1 WDDQVAALG
10 AAVTLRRRDL
20 VARLAVAAG
29 RIYRELSGGREELA
43 VTYAANLSGAD
54 EAELVRTAKAA
65 MVSQR
70 QAERARG
77 RTLVGPH
84 RDEITLEVDRRLLRL
99 YGSRGQQMAAVL
111 ALRLAERQMLQE
123 ETGEEPV
130 LLLDDVV
137 MTLDESRQA
146 RLLAFAR
153 GGQALVTVT
162 TLAALATLPPDA
174 VVF

>member
-1 WDDQVAALG
+1 
-10 AAVTLRRRDL
+10 
-20 VARLAVAAG
+20 
-29 RIYRELSGGREELA
+29 
-43 VTYAANLSGAD
+43 
-54 EAELVRTAKAA
+54 
-65 MVSQR
+65 M
-70 QAERARG
+70 
-77 RTLVGPH
+77 GPH

-111 ALRLAERQMLQE
+111 ALRLAERQVLHE

-153 GGQALVTVT
+153 GAQALVTVT
-162 TLAALATLPPDA
+162 TLAALAVLPSDA
-174 VVF
+174 MVFRVAGGAVEAQRAHLA